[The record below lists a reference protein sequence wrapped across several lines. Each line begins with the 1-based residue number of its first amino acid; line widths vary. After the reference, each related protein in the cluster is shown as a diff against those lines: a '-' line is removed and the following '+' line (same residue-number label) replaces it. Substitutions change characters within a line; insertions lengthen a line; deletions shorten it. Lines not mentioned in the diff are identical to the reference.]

1 MCRMTAQTI
10 FIASAIKQNNN
21 QATVT
26 IRKHSMHNLLVTTI
40 LSFVLSVSA
49 QAETTPVKLP
59 GNIAVHIGKT
69 HYEHPVRL
77 LHPYLDV
84 WHMKGP
90 LAEKAALKALKK
102 RFAHVGDCSAPA
114 NVVLLLEPHMFYNA
128 QLRVFHGEIIAR
140 AYIKGVEEPTYE
152 NALTVIKK
160 QAPQNGD
167 LGVKPDFYME
177 KAYAKAMDKVI
188 KKLETDKA
196 FLATLDKVMIDN
208 PRSICDTLDKLPA
221 AKFYY

>member
-1 MCRMTAQTI
+1 MIQKLLISI
-10 FIASAIKQNNN
+10 FISLLACNAAI
-21 QATVT
+21 
-26 IRKHSMHNLLVTTI
+26 
-40 LSFVLSVSA
+40 
-49 QAETTPVKLP
+49 AEIAAVKLP
-59 GNIAVHIGKT
+59 GNIAMHIGKT

-90 LAEKAALKALKK
+90 LAEKAALKALQK
-102 RFAHVGDCSAPA
+102 RFANVGDCSGGA

-140 AYIKGVEEPTYE
+140 AYTKGSEEPSYE
-152 NALTVIKK
+152 NAITVIKK
-160 QAPQNGD
+160 QAQQNGD

-177 KAYAKAMDKVI
+177 RAYAKAMDKVI

-196 FLATLDKVMIDN
+196 FLATLNQPNIDN
-208 PRSICDTLDKLPA
+208 PKAICDALDKLPA
-221 AKFYY
+221 AKYYY

>member
-1 MCRMTAQTI
+1 MQKLLTI
-10 FIASAIKQNNN
+10 S
-21 QATVT
+21 
-26 IRKHSMHNLLVTTI
+26 I
-40 LSFVLSVSA
+40 LSLIFCATA
-49 QAETTPVKLP
+49 QAETQPVKLP
-59 GNIAVHIGKT
+59 GTIAMHIGQT

-102 RFAHVGDCSAPA
+102 RFANVGDCSAPA

-140 AYIKGVEEPTYE
+140 AYTKGAEAPTYE
-152 NALTVIKK
+152 NSLTVIKK
-160 QAPQNGD
+160 QAQQNGD

-196 FLATLDKVMIDN
+196 FLATLDKPKMQD
-208 PRSICDTLDKLPA
+208 PKSICDTLDSLPA

>member
-1 MCRMTAQTI
+1 MQKI
-10 FIASAIKQNNN
+10 FISFMLIFSLSAN
-21 QATVT
+21 
-26 IRKHSMHNLLVTTI
+26 
-40 LSFVLSVSA
+40 
-49 QAETTPVKLP
+49 AEAAPNKLP
-59 GNIAVHIGKT
+59 GNIAMHIGAT
-69 HYEHPVRL
+69 HYQHPVRL

-90 LAEKAALKALKK
+90 LAEKAALKALKR
-102 RFAHVGDCSAPA
+102 RFANVDNCSAAA

-140 AYIKGVEEPTYE
+140 AYVKGAEEPTYE

-160 QAPQNGD
+160 QAQVNGD

-196 FLATLDKVMIDN
+196 FLATLDKANMDN
-208 PRSICDTLDKLPA
+208 PKTICDTLDELPA

>member
-1 MCRMTAQTI
+1 MLSLI
-10 FIASAIKQNNN
+10 FCI
-21 QATVT
+21 T
-26 IRKHSMHNLLVTTI
+26 
-40 LSFVLSVSA
+40 A

-59 GNIAVHIGKT
+59 GNIAMHIGKT

-102 RFAHVGDCSAPA
+102 RFANVGDCSMPA
-114 NVVLLLEPHMFYNA
+114 SVVLLLEPHMFYNA

-140 AYIKGVEEPTYE
+140 AYTKGAEEPTYE

-160 QAPQNGD
+160 QSSQNGD
-167 LGVKPDFYME
+167 ISVKPDFYME

-196 FLATLDKVMIDN
+196 FLATLDKAKIDDPKN
-208 PRSICDTLDKLPA
+208 ICNTLDNLPA